1 MLVLDAHLYRYT
13 LHDATNYLLG
23 FIKEP
28 KMYYYRLYFLDI
40 DDNHIIDVQDF
51 RANGDAAAIMK
62 AGLPVGGQAR
72 ELWNQH
78 RRVLEL
84 T

>member
-1 MLVLDAHLYRYT
+1 
-13 LHDATNYLLG
+13 
-23 FIKEP
+23 
-28 KMYYYRLYFLDI
+28 MYYYRLYFLDI

-84 T
+84 A